1 MAKYR
6 TGDDVYEIRGP
17 GGTGEVSRIPFLG
30 KSLAT
35 LKDMAK
41 HGYVLYKNGRKIK
54 LSELTE
60 TQVQKEAVCRG

>member
-6 TGDDVYEIRGP
+6 TAEDTYEIRGP
-17 GGTGEVSRIPFLG
+17 GGVGEVSHIPYLG
-30 KSLAT
+30 KTLET

-41 HGYVLYKNGRKIK
+41 FGYILYINGKRAK

-60 TQVQKEAVCRG
+60 ASVKKAWAL